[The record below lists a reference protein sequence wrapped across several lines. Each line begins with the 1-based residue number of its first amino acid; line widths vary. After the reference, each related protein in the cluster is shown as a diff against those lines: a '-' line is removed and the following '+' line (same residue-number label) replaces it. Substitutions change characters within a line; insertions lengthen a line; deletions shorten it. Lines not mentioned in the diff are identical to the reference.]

1 MKFDLHSPEPDEAS
15 ADAPASPEH
24 SDPTDA
30 DEPDDGV
37 KVRYGRAIDSA
48 LSSLAQLRAH
58 TWVQPSRQEP
68 LGHDSHCFDSGD
80 SAEAVFRPSLFSSR
94 TAGER

>member
-15 ADAPASPEH
+15 ADAPASPEQ
-24 SDPTDA
+24 SYPTVA
-30 DEPDDGV
+30 EEPADGV

-58 TWVQPSRQEP
+58 TWHQPHQEP
-68 LGHDSHCFDSGD
+68 IGHDSHCFDSGD